1 MARRPTKAQAAAARE
16 AARREAAPIRF
27 VEDYDHHTL
36 ARTTAYKAGMVLTVP
51 PEHRKAALEK
61 GKAVIDGD

>member
-1 MARRPTKAQAAAARE
+1 MARRPTKAQAEAARKAAARE
-16 AARREAAPIRF
+16 HLPLRF

-36 ARTTAYKAGMVLTVP
+36 AVTTSYKAGMVLIVP
-51 PEHRKAALEK
+51 PEHRAAALAS